1 MVARFLW
8 SPESRRGEK
17 SFARVP
23 IFADSVDK
31 RGFCAIHLLIRDQ
44 TLQTQHNMDIIKMPT
59 LNLKPTH
66 KPVKAYYESLNQFD
80 RLGVTHETAVR
91 SAFQSLLESC
101 GKQFGWTLVPEHP
114 MALNRNKRIVVDGAL
129 IDDFRLTHGYWEA
142 KDIHDDLPTEIQH
155 KFEVGYPTDNILFQT
170 PQRAILWQDDRR
182 VLDADLTDP
191 KQLIETLQTFFAYR
205 PQEIA
210 EWEESVA
217 QFKDIVPDIGNGL
230 AELIQNERET
240 NSRFTSAFADFLEKC
255 RLSINP
261 NLSEAAVEEMLIQ
274 HLLTERIFRTVFDNP
289 DFTRRN
295 VIANEIEKVIDALT
309 SQSFSRHEFLQNLDR
324 FYVAIERTAE
334 TINDF
339 SQKQH
344 FLNTVYEQFFQG
356 FSVKV
361 ADTHGIVYTPQP
373 IVDFMVKSVEQ
384 ILQTEFDRSLSDG
397 GVHII
402 DPFVGTGNFI
412 VRIMREI
419 RKTALE
425 HKYTSNLHCNEVML
439 LPYYIAS
446 MNIEHEFY
454 EATGHYLPFEG
465 ICLVDTFELAEPQQM
480 VLFTEK
486 NAERVERQK
495 EAPMFVV
502 IGNPPYNAGQ
512 VNENDNNKNRKYK
525 TMDKQVRDTYAKD
538 SKATLKNKL
547 PDPYVKAI
555 RWASDR
561 IGDGGVV
568 AFVTNNG
575 FLDGIAFDGMR
586 KHLADDFD
594 TIYILDLSGNVRKNP
609 KLSGTTHNVFGIQV
623 GVSINFFIKKSFIGT
638 GQPTPTPQIFYA
650 RVDEFWR
657 KEDKYRYLDSKEHYR
672 NIEWKSLTPNK
683 RYTWLTEGLQAEF
696 ETFIPMGTRE
706 AKSTKGEANDV
717 IFKIYS
723 LGVSTNRD
731 AWARNFNRNALTEN
745 ISRMIDNYNEQV
757 FKWER
762 VAARDAN
769 LDDFVV
775 SDEKKIKWS
784 SSLKQKLKGKQITEF
799 AEVKIRQSFYRPFTK
814 SYLYFDRMINDRVL
828 VFPSIFPT
836 LDTETE
842 NRVICLTAIGNKKPF
857 QCLMTQQVTDLHFTG
872 DSQCFPFYIY
882 DEDGT
887 NRRENITDWALE
899 QFREHY
905 QDDSI
910 TKWDIFHY
918 VYGLLHHP
926 DYRDRYQANLK
937 RELPRIPFTPDTGS
951 EPSAGFWAFA
961 KAGKRLSE
969 IHVGYEDMPEYPLTF
984 IETPDMPLDWRVEKM
999 RFSKD
1004 KTQIVYND
1012 FLTLDG
1018 IPPQTL
1024 AYRLGN
1030 RSALEWII
1038 DQYRV
1043 KEDKRSGIVNDPN
1056 REDDPQYI
1064 VKLIQKVIKVSLE
1077 TVEIVAG
1084 LPGLGVLVESTQGR

>member
-1 MVARFLW
+1 
-8 SPESRRGEK
+8 
-17 SFARVP
+17 
-23 IFADSVDK
+23 
-31 RGFCAIHLLIRDQ
+31 
-44 TLQTQHNMDIIKMPT
+44 MPT

-80 RLGVTHETAVR
+80 RLGITHETAVR

-101 GKQFGWTLVPEHP
+101 GKQFNWTLVPEHP
-114 MALNRNKRIVVDGAL
+114 MSLNRNKRIVVDGAL
-129 IDDFRLTHGYWEA
+129 IDDFRLPHGYWEA
-142 KDIHDDLPTEIQH
+142 KDIHDDLPNEVQR
-155 KFEVGYPTDNILFQT
+155 KFEAGYPTDNILFQT
-170 PQRAILWQDDRR
+170 PQRAILWQNDSQ

-191 KQLIETLQTFFAYR
+191 KQLIETLQTFFAHH

-210 EWEESVA
+210 EWEGAVA

-230 AELIQNERET
+230 AELIQKERQT
-240 NSRFTSAFADFLEKC
+240 NSRFTSAFADFLDKC

-373 IVDFMVKSVEQ
+373 IVDFMVKSVEH

-480 VLFTEK
+480 VLFTEQ

-495 EAPMFVV
+495 ETPMFVI
-502 IGNPPYNAGQ
+502 IGNPPYNVGQ
-512 VNENDNNKNRKYK
+512 VNENDNNKNRKYA
-525 TMDKQVRDTYAKD
+525 TMDARVRETYSQD
-538 SKATLKNKL
+538 SKATNKNAL
-547 PDPYVKAI
+547 SDPYVKAI

-575 FLDGIAFDGMR
+575 FLDGVAFDGMR
-586 KHLADDFD
+586 EHLAKDFD
-594 TIYILDLSGNVRKNP
+594 AIYILDLSGNVRKNP

-623 GVSINFFIKKSFIGT
+623 GVSINFLVKKCNKPET
-638 GQPTPTPQIFYA
+638 HAKIFYA

-672 NIEWKSLTPNK
+672 NIEWNPVTPDQ
-683 RYTWLTEGLQAEF
+683 RYTWLTEGLHAEF
-696 ETFIPMGTRE
+696 ETFIPMGTKE
-706 AKSTKGEANDV
+706 AKLAEDEVDEV
-717 IFKIYS
+717 IFKTYS
-723 LGVSTNRD
+723 NGVKTNRD
-731 AWARNFNRNALTEN
+731 PWAYNFNRNALTEN
-745 ISRMIDNYNEQV
+745 MERMIEFYNKQV

-762 VAARDAN
+762 REERGAN
-769 LDDFVV
+769 VDDFVV
-775 SDEKKIKWS
+775 SDDKKIKWS
-784 SSLKQKLKGKQITEF
+784 ASLKQKLKRRQISEF
-799 AEVKIRQSFYRPFTK
+799 SEAKIRWSLYRPFTK
-814 SYLYFDRMINDRVL
+814 SNLYFDRMITERVY
-828 VFPSIFPT
+828 VFPSIFSTP
-836 LDTETE
+836 ETE
-842 NRVICLTAIGNKKPF
+842 NRVICVSELGSNKPF
-857 QCLMTQQVTDLHFTG
+857 QILTTERIPCLDCLEKT
-872 DSQCFPFYIY
+872 QCFPFYTY
-882 DEDGT
+882 DEDGN

-899 QFREHY
+899 QFRGYYE
-905 QDDSI
+905 DDAI

-918 VYGLLHHP
+918 VYGLLYHP
-926 DYRDRYQANLK
+926 DYRERYQANLK
-937 RELPRIPFTPDTGS
+937 RELPRIPFTPD
-951 EPSAGFWAFA
+951 FWGFA
-961 KAGKRLSE
+961 KAGQRLSE
-969 IHVGYEDMPEYPLTF
+969 IHIGYEDMPEYPLEF

-1018 IPPQTL
+1018 IPSEVL
-1024 AYRLGN
+1024 EYRLGN

-1064 VKLIQKVIKVSLE
+1064 VKLIGKVITVSLE
-1077 TVEIVAG
+1077 TVEIFEG
-1084 LPGLGVLVESTQGR
+1084 LPKLGIPEKESVLRTR

>member
-1 MVARFLW
+1 
-8 SPESRRGEK
+8 
-17 SFARVP
+17 
-23 IFADSVDK
+23 
-31 RGFCAIHLLIRDQ
+31 
-44 TLQTQHNMDIIKMPT
+44 MPT
-59 LNLKPTH
+59 LNLKTTH
-66 KPVKAYYESLNQFD
+66 KPVKEYYESLGQFD
-80 RLGVTHETAVR
+80 RLGVTHEMAVR
-91 SAFQSLLESC
+91 SAFQSLLEAC
-101 GKQFGWTLVPEHP
+101 GKQFNWTLVPEHSIT
-114 MALNRNKRIVVDGAL
+114 LNKNKRIVIDGAL

-142 KDIHDDLPTEIQH
+142 KDIGDDLSNEVQS
-155 KFEVGYPTDNILFQT
+155 KFEAGYPTDNILFQT
-170 PQRAILWQDDRR
+170 PQRAILWQDGRR
-182 VLDADLTDP
+182 VIDADLTDP
-191 KQLIETLQTFFAYR
+191 RQLIETLQTFFAHR

-210 EWEESVA
+210 EWEEVVS

-230 AELIQNERET
+230 AELIQEERQT
-240 NSRFTSAFADFLEKC
+240 NNRFTSAFADFFEKC
-255 RLSINP
+255 RFSINP

-309 SQSFSRHEFLQNLDR
+309 SQSFSRHVFLESLDR
-324 FYVAIERTAE
+324 FYVAIEHAAE

-373 IVDFMVKSVEQ
+373 IVDFMVKSVEH

-454 EATGHYLPFEG
+454 EATGRYLPFEG

-480 VLFTEK
+480 ALFTEK

-495 EAPMFVV
+495 EKPMFVV

-512 VNENDNNKNRKYK
+512 VNENDNNKNRKYA
-525 TMDKQVRDTYAKD
+525 TMDARVRETYSQD
-538 SKATLKNKL
+538 SKATNKNAL
-547 PDPYVKAI
+547 SDPYVKAI

-575 FLDGIAFDGMR
+575 FLDGVAFDGMR
-586 KHLADDFD
+586 KHLIDEFD

-623 GVSINFFIKKSFIGT
+623 GVSINLFVKNGSQRT
-638 GQPTPTPQIFYA
+638 GQPTTIPKIFYA

-657 KEDKYRYLDSKEHYR
+657 KEDKYRYLDSKEHYQ
-672 NIEWKSLTPNK
+672 NIEWNPVTPDQ
-683 RYTWLTEGLQAEF
+683 RYTWLTEGLHAEF
-696 ETFIPMGTRE
+696 ETFIPMGDKVTKA
-706 AKSTKGEANDV
+706 AKSEADDV
-717 IFKIYS
+717 VFKTYS
-723 LGVSTNRD
+723 RGIQTARD
-731 AWARNFNRNALTEN
+731 AWAYNFSRNTLTEN
-745 ISRMIDNYNEQV
+745 MERMADNYNEQV
-757 FKWER
+757 FKW
-762 VAARDAN
+762 AHKTDQNAN
-769 LDDFVV
+769 VNDFVI
-775 SDEKKIKWS
+775 SNDKKIKWS
-784 SSLKQKLKGKQITEF
+784 EGLKRNLQRGKTTDFLQEK
-799 AEVKIRQSFYRPFTK
+799 VRPSFYRPFTK
-814 SYLYFDRMINDRVL
+814 SNLYFDRMMNERVY

-836 LDTETE
+836 SESESENLVIIVPSVGGRTDYWCFCTDIIPSLSLTSLDAT
-842 NRVICLTAIGNKKPF
+842 
-857 QCLMTQQVTDLHFTG
+857 
-872 DSQCFPFYIY
+872 QCFPFYTY
-882 DEDGT
+882 DEDGS
-887 NRRENITDWALE
+887 NRRENITNWALE
-899 QFREHY
+899 QFRRHY
-905 QDDSI
+905 EDDSI

-926 DYRDRYQANLK
+926 DYRERYQANLK
-937 RELPRIPFTPDTGS
+937 RELPRLPLIP
-951 EPSAGFWAFA
+951 EFWRFA
-961 KAGKRLSE
+961 KAGQRLSE
-969 IHVGYEDMPEYPLTF
+969 IHVGYEDMPEYRLEF
-984 IETPDMPLDWRVEKM
+984 IETPDMPLNWRVEKM

-1018 IPPQTL
+1018 IPPKALT
-1024 AYRLGN
+1024 YRLGN

-1064 VKLIQKVIKVSLE
+1064 VKLIGKVITVSLE
-1077 TVEIVAG
+1077 TREIVES
-1084 LPGLGVLVESTQGR
+1084 LPKLGILEKESVLETR